1 MKKNEVLSYIKGAAC
16 AITLGVFLVSC
27 GSKTQHLTSSSDEPK
42 WVNSI
47 AAGKQK
53 ANAMVVAV
61 GSAKFLD
68 GNIDYATNQATMNAR
83 IQIAQTVSVKVEQA
97 IKNLAQSDG
106 MKISENSM
114 QVAKQKVEANLQQT
128 QMVERWIDKKSNPQ
142 TLYVLVAMDKEAYE
156 RALKGGGQVLNINE
170 EQARKLHNMVDEMLQ

>member
-1 MKKNEVLSYIKGAAC
+1 MKNNNILSYMNKAAFA
-16 AITLGVFLVSC
+16 AILGVFLLSC
-27 GSKTQHLTSSSDEPK
+27 GDKSQSVTSNSDEPK

-47 AAGKQK
+47 AAGKEK

-97 IKNLAQSDG
+97 IKDLAQSDG
-106 MKISENSM
+106 MKISENNL
-114 QVAKQKVEANLQQT
+114 QAAKQKVELNLQQT
-128 QMVERWIDKKSNPQ
+128 QMVERWIDRKSNPQ
-142 TLYVLVAMDKEAYE
+142 IIYVLVAMDKEAYE
-156 RALKGGGQVLNINE
+156 KALKGGEQVLNINAD
-170 EQARKLHNMVDEMLQ
+170 QARRLSHTVEELLQ